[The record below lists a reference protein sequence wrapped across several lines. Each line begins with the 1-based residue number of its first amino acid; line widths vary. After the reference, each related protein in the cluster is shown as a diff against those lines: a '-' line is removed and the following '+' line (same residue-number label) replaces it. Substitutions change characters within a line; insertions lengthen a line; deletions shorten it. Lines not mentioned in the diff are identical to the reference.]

1 MSYYKCKGISRK
13 GNKIE
18 VNIASSNCF
27 PITYYKSEYAQRGN
41 QETLFWLYVDIEQGN
56 LHLNNSLYN
65 YNYAMEKVREYQNR
79 NNIDSFNDLYLKK
92 YDYYN
97 KQYLEF
103 TGIDLTTD
111 YWKNQE
117 LENKVKLYNREHEK
131 ELDMLRYESYMKVYG
146 ACYEVFKDALE
157 EKENDTLYTLYSDTY
172 KYIKLKGSNGAFY
185 YGYSSPKE
193 KGKYK
198 EMYVKAKMVGKDI
211 QLKRAVLTDKETQKE
226 LENEQLKKQAK
237 ERIKD
242 VEQVKRDLV
251 KFKNYSLF
259 EIDKYYLQEICRLF
273 NIKEYGST
281 KNITIPKNIIYI
293 SNNGYKFIGKYSKI
307 ASRKVDYITRQLLEV
322 VENV

>member
-27 PITYYKSEYAQRGN
+27 PITYYKTEYTQREN

-56 LHLNNSLYN
+56 LHLNSSLYN
-65 YNYAMEKVREYQNR
+65 YNYAMEKVREYQKE
-79 NNIDSFNDLYLKK
+79 NNIDSYDDLYKK
-92 YDYYN
+92 SYDYYN
-97 KQYLEF
+97 
-103 TGIDLTTD
+103 
-111 YWKNQE
+111 
-117 LENKVKLYNREHEK
+117 
-131 ELDMLRYESYMKVYG
+131 ELDMSKYESYMKVYG
-146 ACYEVFKDALE
+146 ACYEVFKKALE
-157 EKENDTLYTLYSDTY
+157 EKEDTTLYTLYSDTY

-185 YGYSSPKE
+185 YGYSSAVE

-198 EMYVKAKMVGKDI
+198 EMYVKAKIVGKDI
-211 QLKRAVLTDKETQKE
+211 QVKRVVLTDKEIQKE

-251 KFKNYSLF
+251 KFKDYSLF

-281 KNITIPKNIIYI
+281 KNITIPKNLIHI
-293 SNNGYKFIGKYSKI
+293 SRNGYKFTGKHNRKMSAKI
-307 ASRKVDYITRQLLEV
+307 NYIKGELLKV